1 MFNGKG
7 TRTHLTPPKG
17 VHYQWA
23 RKGSYRIEQN
33 LGVMISYQIDL
44 LCSQNSHLQYMY
56 WMVVQL
62 MLEGRQASFK
72 KGYILVIIGGGIT
85 GDIQI
90 NDKNCHRGFKN
101 HYRDLEMKLILEQ
114 LEKDPIKIPSPL
126 RNEMM
131 SMLLQ
136 AWETLECDTKREFK
150 SLFVTNTL
158 DWSEDYLV
166 PDKLFALIGDE
177 IIELMSQN
185 SVKTLVEVI
194 RNLLPPKG
202 IRRKVNVEGSKFL
215 DFEGEDISLDEFQQE
230 CDEDEVT
237 ENDLAAVEDNSD
249 VVDATIVQS
258 NNDQSNSTSIPKH
271 HVSFP
276 NLTNDPDIK
285 RDSEFLDKMQQIM
298 TNGNTLTLFIPYL
311 SQFRATYQ
319 KARRSVKKRIESK
332 VTER

>member
-72 KGYILVIIGGGIT
+72 KGYILVIISGGIT

-90 NDKNCHRGFKN
+90 SDKNCHRGFKN
-101 HYRDLEMKLILEQ
+101 HRDLEMKLILEQ

-131 SMLLQ
+131 SMFLQ

-215 DFEGEDISLDEFQQE
+215 DFEGEDIYLDEFQQE

-249 VVDATIVQS
+249 VVDATIV
-258 NNDQSNSTSIPKH
+258 QSNSTSIPKH

>member
-72 KGYILVIIGGGIT
+72 KGYILVIISGGIT

-90 NDKNCHRGFKN
+90 SDKNCHRGFKN

-131 SMLLQ
+131 SMLLE

-258 NNDQSNSTSIPKH
+258 NSTSIPKH

>member
-1 MFNGKG
+1 MFTKQSFAIYVLDG
-7 TRTHLTPPKG
+7 
-17 VHYQWA
+17 Y
-23 RKGSYRIEQN
+23 S
-33 LGVMISYQIDL
+33 
-44 LCSQNSHLQYMY
+44 
-56 WMVVQL
+56 VQL

-72 KGYILVIIGGGIT
+72 KGYILVIISGGIT

-90 NDKNCHRGFKN
+90 SDKNCHRGFKN

-177 IIELMSQN
+177 IIKLMSQN
-185 SVKTLVEVI
+185 SVKTLIEVI

-215 DFEGEDISLDEFQQE
+215 DCEGEDISLDEFQQE

-258 NNDQSNSTSIPKH
+258 NSTSIPKH

-285 RDSEFLDKMQQIM
+285 RDSEFLDKMQHIM
-298 TNGNTLTLFIPYL
+298 TNGNTSTLFIPYL

>member
-1 MFNGKG
+1 
-7 TRTHLTPPKG
+7 
-17 VHYQWA
+17 
-23 RKGSYRIEQN
+23 
-33 LGVMISYQIDL
+33 
-44 LCSQNSHLQYMY
+44 
-56 WMVVQL
+56 

-72 KGYILVIIGGGIT
+72 KGYILVIISGGIT

-90 NDKNCHRGFKN
+90 SDKNCHRGFKN

-126 RNEMM
+126 QNEMM

-136 AWETLECDTKREFK
+136 AWETLACDTKRDFK

-166 PDKLFALIGDE
+166 PDKSYALIGDE

-258 NNDQSNSTSIPKH
+258 NSTSIPKH

-332 VTER
+332 VTESQKLITIGKQVMVKIHCTHTLLRRIALWCSFSN

>member
-1 MFNGKG
+1 
-7 TRTHLTPPKG
+7 
-17 VHYQWA
+17 
-23 RKGSYRIEQN
+23 
-33 LGVMISYQIDL
+33 
-44 LCSQNSHLQYMY
+44 
-56 WMVVQL
+56 
-62 MLEGRQASFK
+62 
-72 KGYILVIIGGGIT
+72 
-85 GDIQI
+85 
-90 NDKNCHRGFKN
+90 
-101 HYRDLEMKLILEQ
+101 
-114 LEKDPIKIPSPL
+114 
-126 RNEMM
+126 
-131 SMLLQ
+131 
-136 AWETLECDTKREFK
+136 
-150 SLFVTNTL
+150 
-158 DWSEDYLV
+158 
-166 PDKLFALIGDE
+166 
-177 IIELMSQN
+177 MSQN

-258 NNDQSNSTSIPKH
+258 NSTSIPKH

-298 TNGNTLTLFIPYL
+298 TTGNTLTLFIPYL

>member
-72 KGYILVIIGGGIT
+72 KGYIVVIISGGIT

-90 NDKNCHRGFKN
+90 SDKNCHRGFKN

-215 DFEGEDISLDEFQQE
+215 DFEGEDIYLDEFQQE

-249 VVDATIVQS
+249 VVDATIV
-258 NNDQSNSTSIPKH
+258 QSNSTSIPKH

>member
-72 KGYILVIIGGGIT
+72 KGYILVIISGGIT

-90 NDKNCHRGFKN
+90 SDKNCHRGFKN

-215 DFEGEDISLDEFQQE
+215 DFEGEDIYLDEFQQE

-249 VVDATIVQS
+249 VVDATIV
-258 NNDQSNSTSIPKH
+258 QSNSTSIPKH

>member
-1 MFNGKG
+1 
-7 TRTHLTPPKG
+7 
-17 VHYQWA
+17 
-23 RKGSYRIEQN
+23 
-33 LGVMISYQIDL
+33 
-44 LCSQNSHLQYMY
+44 
-56 WMVVQL
+56 MVVQL

-72 KGYILVIIGGGIT
+72 KGYILVIISGGIT

-90 NDKNCHRGFKN
+90 SDKNCHRGFKN

-131 SMLLQ
+131 SMLLE

-258 NNDQSNSTSIPKH
+258 NSTSIPKH

-276 NLTNDPDIK
+276 NLKNDPDIK
-285 RDSEFLDKMQQIM
+285 RDSEFLDKMQQFM
-298 TNGNTLTLFIPYL
+298 TNDNTSTLFIPYL

-319 KARRSVKKRIESK
+319 KARRSVKKQIESK

>member
-72 KGYILVIIGGGIT
+72 KGYILVIISGDIT

-258 NNDQSNSTSIPKH
+258 NSTSIPKH

-276 NLTNDPDIK
+276 NFTNDPDIK